1 VFFLAGVL
9 GFGGAILSTIW
20 IKCPR
25 CSVRIGQSIAGAM
38 AIPLLKPQPNFCP
51 YCGVSLDE
59 PRMKQLAPGLKAPF
73 NPIR

>member
-1 VFFLAGVL
+1 
-9 GFGGAILSTIW
+9 
-20 IKCPR
+20 
-25 CSVRIGQSIAGAM
+25 M

-59 PRMKQLAPGLKAPF
+59 PRMKQPAPGLKAPF

>member
-1 VFFLAGVL
+1 
-9 GFGGAILSTIW
+9 
-20 IKCPR
+20 
-25 CSVRIGQSIAGAM
+25 M